1 MKTRYWL
8 FLMGIIGLALIAAPL
23 WAATGQPKEASGSKE
38 APGQALARTITE
50 VTGVAISPLMG
61 MTAVGAYT
69 YLRTE
74 EEKRSELPWY
84 CHPAVFGAGLLLVGG
99 VFAKD
104 TLGLVVP
111 TALKKPMDVLEAVEN
126 KASGLVGTVAFVP
139 ITVGTMGQFIEESF
153 DNAVT
158 LGDLGMAG
166 GALAPMAAID
176 FTPVLSI
183 LMIPLMM
190 AVFVLVWL
198 VSHAINVLILISP
211 LASVDAALKS
221 FRVAVLGALTAL
233 SMINPWLGALLSL
246 VLVVVAWLLAGW
258 AFRLTVFG
266 SVFVWDI
273 FTFGRSRLKVDHPL
287 KTVFLARKVQGVP
300 LRTLG
305 RLEKRADGTLIFSY
319 RPWLVRP
326 RTDMVLP
333 AGNYAVGKGAFF
345 ASIQEDDPDTQ
356 DVVDYS
362 NLITL
367 PPRYRTHED
376 ELGKLLGLPVVD
388 AGLRKGVKSVIRGIR
403 WLCGMELQPAN
414 HPPKA
419 A

>member
-8 FLMGIIGLALIAAPL
+8 FLMGIIGLALLAAPL
-23 WAATGQPKEASGSKE
+23 WGAAEQAQKTTAAKDV
-38 APGQALARTITE
+38 PGQELARTITE

-61 MTAVGAYT
+61 MSAVGAYT
-69 YLRTE
+69 YFRTE

-104 TLGLVVP
+104 SLGLVVP

-139 ITVGTMGQFIEESF
+139 VTVSTMGRFIEESLEKSL
-153 DNAVT
+153 T
-158 LGDLGMAG
+158 LSDLGMAG
-166 GALAPMAAID
+166 GALAPIAAID

-221 FRVAVLGALTAL
+221 FRLAVLGALTAI
-233 SMINPWLGALLSL
+233 SAINPWLGALLSL
-246 VLVVVAWLLAGW
+246 VLVVIAWLLAGW

-266 SVFVWDI
+266 TVFVWDI
-273 FTFGRSRLKVDHPL
+273 FTFGRTRLKPANPL
-287 KTVFLARKVQGVP
+287 KTVFLARKVKGMPV
-300 LRTLG
+300 RTLG
-305 RLEKRADGTLIFSY
+305 RLEKRADGALAFSY
-319 RPWLVRP
+319 RPWLIRP
-326 RTDMVLP
+326 RTEIVLP

-345 ASIQEDDPDTQ
+345 ASIQEDDPETT

-362 NLITL
+362 SIITL

-376 ELGKLLGLPVVD
+376 ELGKLLGIPVVD

-414 HPPKA
+414 SGQKPA
-419 A
+419 